1 MSWKWLNTLPNTQAT
16 LAAGVFLALLTGF
29 VMVVS
34 VVAVAIAGPT
44 PAEMTP
50 VVPWEPP
57 DAWLWFV
64 GGLITVGTGGV
75 LGKRMTDEDYLKA
88 KMGKDTVTT
97 TTTTTASTGL
107 PPETENL
114 PPTQPGTGA

>member
-29 VMVVS
+29 VMVIS
-34 VVAVAIAGPT
+34 VVAIALAGAT
-44 PAEMTP
+44 PEGMTP
-50 VVPWEPP
+50 VPAWEPP
-57 DAWLWFV
+57 SEWLWFV
-64 GGLITVGTGGV
+64 AGLVTVGTGGV

-97 TTTTTASTGL
+97 TTTTTASTVL
-107 PPETENL
+107 PPVEET
-114 PPTQPGTGA
+114 PKDPGA